1 MGFLRRRVVS
11 SSLNGRQ
18 GFSCC
23 SVSPEL
29 APSADRILDSKRK
42 IPPAAEYSVT
52 FHLEPLTGSKFLF
65 WVIFSS
71 SRYQPISMDQ
81 EVASKNF
88 CSQASASVPKIKFII
103 WHRIKLQINDLLEY
117 AYQSLLITA
126 MESMFLSFFPPA
138 HHETPPEWI
147 FHQKIPEVD

>member
-1 MGFLRRRVVS
+1 MVMGFLRRRVVS

-71 SRYQPISMDQ
+71 SRYQWIRRW
-81 EVASKNF
+81 
-88 CSQASASVPKIKFII
+88 QAKIFAA
-103 WHRIKLQINDLLEY
+103 RLPPVY
-117 AYQSLLITA
+117 RRSSSLSGT
-126 MESMFLSFFPPA
+126 
-138 HHETPPEWI
+138 
-147 FHQKIPEVD
+147 V